1 MANNPNRFSKY
12 FDRLQDAQMYYNE
25 AKVIHK
31 YVCLLYSHH
40 EYSEGYWVEFA
51 KPTNL
56 FGTIINIHDIA
67 DIRDDKIKEILNEK
81 EKNINI

>member
-1 MANNPNRFSKY
+1 MNPHSYDRCFDTFSEAESY
-12 FDRLQDAQMYYNE
+12 FNE
-25 AKVIHK
+25 AKKHHN
-31 YVCLLYSHH
+31 YVCFLYSHH
-40 EYSEGYWVEFA
+40 EYSEGYWVEIS

-56 FGTIINIHDIA
+56 FGTIINIHDIV